1 MRYTGIM
8 LTRRVTF
15 RLYPSR
21 QQSAKLH
28 CWRKMHCSLY
38 NAAVSNRKTQYKRFG
53 NNVGY
58 FEQQN
63 SLPAFKEVWP
73 EYKELGSQALQA
85 TLKRVDFA
93 FQRFFKLKSGYPKPK
108 SARFY
113 RGWTYPAKSG
123 WNALTRGE
131 NGHLELSNLG
141 VIQMR
146 GKARTWGSPSTCTI
160 FFDQGKWY
168 ASITV
173 QCQPERALGQ
183 GVIGADF
190 GCKTAIAFSDGSKV
204 ESPKFLA
211 VAQSEINQLSKQQ
224 RRKRKPQKRKVHASR
239 RWKKAQAKIS
249 KVKRRVKNQRQNW
262 VHQVATDITRSN
274 SIVVTEKINIAGM
287 TRKAKKG
294 SKRKAQKTG
303 LNRSMLDVGIGMLK
317 DAIEYKLIEGNGFLI
332 HAPTRELKP
341 TQRCAACWHIT
352 PKTLSDRLHV
362 CSNPVCGHTEDR
374 DVNSAQVCK
383 IWYGSQE
390 LASLVSESVSSTS
403 CGSMKQLA
411 TSKRQKP
418 PAL

>member
-1 MRYTGIM
+1 
-8 LTRRVTF
+8 
-15 RLYPSR
+15 
-21 QQSAKLH
+21 
-28 CWRKMHCSLY
+28 MHCSLY
-38 NAAVSNRKTQYKRFG
+38 NAAVTNRKTQYKRFG
-53 NNVGY
+53 HNVSY

-63 SLPAFKEVWP
+63 SLPDFKDVWP

-93 FQRFFKLKSGYPKPK
+93 FQRFFKLGSGYPKLK
-108 SARFY
+108 SSRFY
-113 RGWTYPAKSG
+113 RGWTYPASSG
-123 WNALTRGE
+123 WDALTNGE

-146 GKARTWGSPSTCTI
+146 GNARTWGTPTTCTI

-173 QCQPERALGQ
+173 QCQPVRELGQ

-211 VAQSEINQLSKQQ
+211 TAQSEIAKLSKHQ
-224 RRKRKPQKRKVHASR
+224 RRKRKPQKRKVRASR

-262 VHQVATDITRSN
+262 VHQVAAQITSCN
-274 SIVVTEKINIAGM
+274 SLVVTEKINIKGM
-287 TRKAKKG
+287 TRKAKNG
-294 SKRKAQKTG
+294 SKRKAQKAG

-317 DAIEYKLIEGNGFLI
+317 DAIEYKLVEGGGFLI
-332 HAPTRELKP
+332 HAPTQRLKP
-341 TQRCAACWHIT
+341 TQRCAKCWELT
-352 PKTLSDRLHV
+352 PKTLSDRLHI
-362 CSNPVCGHTEDR
+362 CSNPRCGHVEDR
-374 DVNSAQVCK
+374 DINSAQVCK

-390 LASLVSESVSSTS
+390 LASLVAESASSTS

-411 TSKRQKP
+411 ATKRQK
-418 PAL
+418 LRLLETQ

>member
-1 MRYTGIM
+1 M
-8 LTRRVTF
+8 LTRRITY
-15 RLYPSR
+15 RLYPSAA
-21 QQSAKLH
+21 QVAKLH
-28 CWRKMHCSLY
+28 WARRMHCSLY
-38 NAAVSNRKTQYKRFG
+38 NAAVANRKTQYQKLG
-53 NNVGY
+53 HSVDY

-73 EYKELGSQALQA
+73 EYAELGSHTLQA

-93 FQRFFKLKSGYPKPK
+93 FQRFFKLKSGYP
-108 SARFY
+108 RFRPSRTY
-113 RGWTYPAKSG
+113 RGWTYPDGAG
-123 WNALTRGE
+123 WGVFTH
-131 NGHLELSNLG
+131 NGVHGRLELRDLG
-141 VIQMR
+141 VKMQMR
-146 GKARTWGSPSTCTI
+146 GQARTWGKPTTCTI

-173 QCQPERALGQ
+173 QCQPERELGE

-190 GCKTAIAFSDGSKV
+190 GCKTAIAFSDGSRV

-211 VAQSEINQLSKQQ
+211 TAQSKINKLSKQQ
-224 RRKRKPQKRKVHASR
+224 RRKQKPQKRKVQASR
-239 RWKKAQAKIS
+239 RWKKAQAKIRR
-249 KVKRRVKNQRQNW
+249 VKRRVKNQRQNW
-262 VHQVATDITRSN
+262 VHQVATDITCSN
-274 SIVVTEKINIAGM
+274 SIVVTEKINLKGM

-317 DAIEYKLIEGNGFLI
+317 DAIEYKLVEGNGFLI

-352 PKTLSDRLHV
+352 PKTLSERLHV
-362 CSNPVCGHTEDR
+362 CSNPECGHSEDR
-374 DVNSAQVCK
+374 DINSAQVCK

-390 LASLVSESVSSTS
+390 LASLVAESASSTS

-411 TSKRQKP
+411 ATKRQKLS
-418 PAL
+418 AQHSG

>member
-1 MRYTGIM
+1 M
-8 LTRRVTF
+8 LTRRITY
-15 RLYPSR
+15 RLYPSTA
-21 QQSAKLH
+21 QVAKLH
-28 CWRKMHCSLY
+28 WARRMHCSLY
-38 NAAVSNRKTQYKRFG
+38 NAAVANRKTQYQKLG
-53 NNVGY
+53 HSVDY

-63 SLPAFKEVWP
+63 SLPAFKQVWP
-73 EYKELGSQALQA
+73 EYAELGSHTLQA

-93 FQRFFKLKSGYPKPK
+93 FQRFFKLKSGYP
-108 SARFY
+108 RFRPSRTY
-113 RGWTYPAKSG
+113 RGWTYPDGAG
-123 WNALTRGE
+123 WGVFTH
-131 NGHLELSNLG
+131 NGVHGQLELRDLG
-141 VIQMR
+141 VKMQMR
-146 GKARTWGSPSTCTI
+146 GQARIWGKPTTCTI

-173 QCQPERALGQ
+173 QCQPERELGE

-190 GCKTAIAFSDGSKV
+190 GCKTAIAFSDGSRV

-211 VAQSEINQLSKQQ
+211 TAQSKINQLSKQQ
-224 RRKRKPQKRKVHASR
+224 RRKQKPQKRKVQASR
-239 RWKKAQAKIS
+239 RWKKAQAKIRR
-249 KVKRRVKNQRQNW
+249 VKRRVKNQRQNW

-274 SIVVTEKINIAGM
+274 SIVVTEKINLKGM

-317 DAIEYKLIEGNGFLI
+317 DAIEYKLVEGNGFLI

-352 PKTLSDRLHV
+352 PKTLSERLHV
-362 CSNPVCGHTEDR
+362 CSNPECGHSEDR
-374 DVNSAQVCK
+374 DINSAQVCK

-390 LASLVSESVSSTS
+390 LASLVAESASSTS

-411 TSKRQKP
+411 ATKRQKLS
-418 PAL
+418 AQHSG